1 MKVGAAAWR
10 LGVFAVVMIAVLIVV
25 CTAIKRPVSGP
36 TEPHAA
42 LFTDANGLKVGD
54 DVRMYGV
61 QVGKVEGI
69 SLAGTQARVQ
79 LSLKTDAPLYDNS
92 KLAIRYQNLTGQR
105 YIDLQ
110 QQPQPGKR
118 LASGATVGIDR
129 TVPSFDVT
137 SMFNGLKPV
146 LATISPE
153 EINQFSASMVA
164 LIEGDGNG
172 IGPALEAID
181 KLAAH
186 VKDRQQV
193 IDVVLQNLSD
203 LHDVAGGKMHY
214 MVPILARLADII
226 SGLQTNMNGLAD
238 FAASA
243 PSVLGPLNNLFD
255 ALGLQSPDDVNALI
269 QKIFPDPQ
277 QALEVFDKLPGLLA
291 GFDAAIPK
299 SGAAG
304 WKPQCSKGQADVPQ
318 VLGVLIAGQQVAVC
332 AG

>member
-1 MKVGAAAWR
+1 MKVSAAAWR
-10 LGVFAVVMIAVLIVV
+10 LGLFAAVMIVVLAIV
-25 CTAIKRPVSGP
+25 CAAIKRPVPGP
-36 TEPHAA
+36 TEAHDA

-61 QVGKVEGI
+61 QVGKVDGV
-69 SLAGTQARVQ
+69 SLDGVQARVR
-79 LSLKTDAPLYDNS
+79 LSLKTDAPIYDNS

-105 YIDLQ
+105 YVDLQ

-118 LASGATVGIDR
+118 VSGNATIGTDH
-129 TVPSFDVT
+129 TVASFDVT

-172 IGPALEAID
+172 IGPAVEAID

-186 VKDRQQV
+186 VKDRQAV
-193 IDVVLQNLSD
+193 IDKVLQNLSD
-203 LHDVAGGKMHY
+203 LHDTAGGRIHY
-214 MVPILARLADII
+214 MAPLLARLADIF
-226 SGLQTNMNGLAD
+226 SGLQTNMAGLAD
-238 FAASA
+238 FAAAA
-243 PSVLGPLNNLFD
+243 PSVLGPLDNLFN
-255 ALGLQSPDDVNALI
+255 ALGLRTPDDVDALI
-269 QKIFPDPQ
+269 HKIFPDPQ
-277 QALEVFDKLPGLLA
+277 QALAIFDKLPGLLA
-291 GFDAAIPK
+291 GFDSAIPK
-299 SGAAG
+299 SGVDG
-304 WKPQCSKGQADVPQ
+304 WKPQCSKGNADVPQ

>member
-69 SLAGTQARVQ
+69 SLTGTQARVQ

-118 LASGATVGIDR
+118 LAGGATVGIDH

-255 ALGLQSPDDVNALI
+255 ALGLRSPDDVNALI
-269 QKIFPDPQ
+269 QQIFPDPQ

>member
-69 SLAGTQARVQ
+69 SLTGTQARVQ

-203 LHDVAGGKMHY
+203 LHDVARGKMHY
-214 MVPILARLADII
+214 MVPILARFADII

>member
-1 MKVGAAAWR
+1 MKVRSAAWR
-10 LGVFAVVMIAVLIVV
+10 LGLFAVVMIGVLFIV

-36 TEPHAA
+36 TEQHAA

-61 QVGKVEGI
+61 QVGKVDGL
-69 SLAGTQARVQ
+69 SLDGTQARVQ
-79 LSLKTDAPLYDNS
+79 LSLKTDAPIYDNS

-105 YIDLQ
+105 YVDLQ

-118 LASGATVGIDR
+118 IQGGATVGADH

-172 IGPALEAID
+172 IGPALAAID

-186 VKDRQQV
+186 VKDRQTV
-193 IDVVLQNLSD
+193 IDKVLQNLSD
-203 LHDVAGGKMHY
+203 LHETAGGKIHY
-214 MVPILARLADII
+214 MVPILARLADVI
-226 SGLQTNMNGLAD
+226 SGLQSNMTGLAQ
-238 FAASA
+238 FAAAA
-243 PSVLGPLNNLFD
+243 PSVLGPLDNLFN
-255 ALGLQSPDDVNALI
+255 ALGLQSPDDVDALI
-269 QKIFPDPQ
+269 TKIFPDPQ
-277 QALEVFDKLPGLLA
+277 QALAVFDKLPGLLA

-299 SGAAG
+299 SGATG
-304 WKPQCSKGQADVPQ
+304 WKPQCTKGQADVPQ

>member
-1 MKVGAAAWR
+1 MKVTAAAWR
-10 LGVFAVVMIAVLIVV
+10 LGLFTLVMIVLLGGV

-36 TEPHAA
+36 TEPHNA

-61 QVGKVEGI
+61 QVGKVDGV
-69 SLAGTQARVQ
+69 SLDGAQARVQ
-79 LSLKTDAPLYDNS
+79 LSLKTDAPIYDNS

-118 LASGATVGIDR
+118 IPGGATVGTDH

-146 LATISPE
+146 LAAISPE

-186 VKDRQQV
+186 VKDRQTV
-193 IDVVLQNLSD
+193 IDAVLQNLSD
-203 LHDVAGGKMHY
+203 LHDTAGGKIHY
-214 MVPILARLADII
+214 MVPILARLADIF
-226 SGLQTNMNGLAD
+226 SGLQSNMAGLAQ
-238 FAASA
+238 FAATA
-243 PSVLGPLNNLFD
+243 PSVLGPLDNLFN
-255 ALGLQSPDDVNALI
+255 ALGLHSPDDVDALI
-269 QKIFPDPQ
+269 HKTFPDPQ

-291 GFDAAIPK
+291 GFDAAIPQ
-299 SGAAG
+299 SSMAG
-304 WKPQCSKGQADVPQ
+304 WKPQCAKGQADVPQ

>member
-69 SLAGTQARVQ
+69 ALTGTQARVQ

-105 YIDLQ
+105 YLDLQ

-118 LASGATVGIDR
+118 LASGATVGIDH

-243 PSVLGPLNNLFD
+243 PSVLGPLNNLFN

-269 QKIFPDPQ
+269 QQIFPDPQ

>member
-1 MKVGAAAWR
+1 MKAGAAAWR

-69 SLAGTQARVQ
+69 SLTGTQARVQ

-118 LASGATVGIDR
+118 LAGGATVGIDH

-255 ALGLQSPDDVNALI
+255 ALGLRSPDDVNALI

>member
-1 MKVGAAAWR
+1 MNVRSSAWR
-10 LGVFAVVMIAVLIVV
+10 LALFAAVMIGVLFIV
-25 CTAIKRPVSGP
+25 CTAIKRPVAGP
-36 TEPHAA
+36 TEQHAA

-61 QVGKVEGI
+61 QVGKVD
-69 SLAGTQARVQ
+69 SLSLDGTQARVQ
-79 LSLKTDAPLYDNS
+79 LSLKTDAPIYDNS

-105 YIDLQ
+105 YVDLQ

-118 LASGATVGIDR
+118 IPGGATVSADH

-186 VKDRQQV
+186 VKDRQTV
-193 IDVVLQNLSD
+193 IDKVLQNLSD
-203 LHDVAGGKMHY
+203 LHETAGGKIHY
-214 MVPILARLADII
+214 MVPILARLADVI
-226 SGLQTNMNGLAD
+226 SGLQSNMTGLAQ
-238 FAASA
+238 FAAAA
-243 PSVLGPLNNLFD
+243 PSVLGPLNNMFD
-255 ALGLQSPDDVNALI
+255 ALGLQSPDDVDALI
-269 QKIFPDPQ
+269 HQIFPDPA

-299 SGAAG
+299 SGSTG
-304 WKPQCSKGQADVPQ
+304 WKPQCTKGQADVPQ
-318 VLGVLIAGQQVAVC
+318 VFGVLIAGQQVAVC

>member
-69 SLAGTQARVQ
+69 SLTGTQARVQ

-118 LASGATVGIDR
+118 LASGAAVGIDR

-255 ALGLQSPDDVNALI
+255 ALGLRSPDDVNALI
-269 QKIFPDPQ
+269 QQIFPDPQ

>member
-36 TEPHAA
+36 TEPHVA

-69 SLAGTQARVQ
+69 SLTGTQARVQ

-118 LASGATVGIDR
+118 LASGAAVGIDR

-226 SGLQTNMNGLAD
+226 SGLQANMNGLAD

-255 ALGLQSPDDVNALI
+255 ALGLRSPDDVNALI
-269 QKIFPDPQ
+269 QQIFPDPQ